1 MILLCGSMKNIFFL
15 KKKKKFQKAKLI
27 CWVLATIYI
36 P

>member
-1 MILLCGSMKNIFFL
+1 MILLCVNMKNIFF

-27 CWVLATIYI
+27 CWLLATIYI